1 MTQLLSKAFDEAAKL
16 SEPDQNVFANWILA
30 ELASEQ
36 RWAKAFEKSQDQLSQ
51 LAEEALAEHRAGK
64 TV

>member
-1 MTQLLSKAFDEAAKL
+1 LSKTFDEATKL
-16 SEPDQNVFANWILA
+16 PEPELIAFANWILA

-36 RWAKAFEKSQDQLSQ
+36 RWAKAFEESQDQLSQ
-51 LAEEALAEHRAGK
+51 LAEEALAEHHAGK

>member
-16 SEPDQNVFANWILA
+16 PEPEQIAFANWILA
-30 ELASEQ
+30 KLASEQ
-36 RWAKAFEKSQDQLSQ
+36 RWAKAFEASQDQLSQ

-64 TV
+64 MV